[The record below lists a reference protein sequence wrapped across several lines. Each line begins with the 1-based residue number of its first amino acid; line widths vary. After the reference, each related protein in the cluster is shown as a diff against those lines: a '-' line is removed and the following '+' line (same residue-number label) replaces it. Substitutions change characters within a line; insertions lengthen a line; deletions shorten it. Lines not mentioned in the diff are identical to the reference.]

1 MMKETIF
8 THSLI
13 SDLDAKQFSKFEEI
27 VTKDVKSTSTSEEL
41 EILKSNLELWLY
53 SLSSIRRNVE
63 YHLSSRA
70 AARKAKVNEMVQN
83 QEPKEAI
90 NAFKNTEAEWR
101 VNAIKFLS
109 TIEKKTLYVKM
120 IVKEQKQLERIEY
133 I

>member
-13 SDLDAKQFSKFEEI
+13 SDLDAKQITKFEEL
-27 VTKDVKSTSTSEEL
+27 VTKDVKSTSTPEEF
-41 EILKSNLELWLY
+41 EILKSSLDLWLY
-53 SLSSIRRNVE
+53 CLSSIRRNVE

-70 AARKAKVNEMVQN
+70 AARKAKVNQMVQS
-83 QEPKEAI
+83 QEPKEDI

>member
-13 SDLDAKQFSKFEEI
+13 SDLDAKQFTKFEEI

-41 EILKSNLELWLY
+41 EILKSNLDLWLY

-70 AARKAKVNEMVQN
+70 AARKAKVNEMIQN
-83 QEPKEAI
+83 QETKEAI
-90 NAFKNTEAEWR
+90 NTFKNTEAEWR

>member
-1 MMKETIF
+1 
-8 THSLI
+8 
-13 SDLDAKQFSKFEEI
+13 
-27 VTKDVKSTSTSEEL
+27 
-41 EILKSNLELWLY
+41 
-53 SLSSIRRNVE
+53 
-63 YHLSSRA
+63 
-70 AARKAKVNEMVQN
+70 MVQN